1 MIKYIEKIT
10 VPCYDTDASWLLKP
24 ASFMNLAQEA
34 AGRHAVYLGFGYDD
48 LIVSNTAWILSR
60 VHVEFI
66 DTPKWREDITLTTW
80 HKGLNRLFFLR
91 DFVLTDAQGKER
103 VKATTSWLVLNLET
117 RRLVRDPKLIEEGT
131 VCTENAIETPAD
143 KVQMPKEV
151 EPKFVMEHKVAYSDI
166 DTNGHANN
174 AMYMHW
180 AMDAVDYD
188 IASTRPVKEFTINFN
203 HETKAGE
210 VVKLY
215 KAVVEKEDGRHVFV
229 EGRLAE
235 ASSFIVE
242 IVFKRLPVL

>member
-151 EPKFVMEHKVAYSDI
+151 EPEFVMEHKVAYSDI

-235 ASSFIVE
+235 DSSFIVE
-242 IVFKRLPVL
+242 IVF

>member
-91 DFVLTDAQGKER
+91 DFILTDAQGKER

-117 RRLVRDPKLIEEGT
+117 RRLVRDPKLMEEGT
-131 VCTENAIETPAD
+131 VCTENAIEIPAD

-151 EPKFVMEHKVAYSDI
+151 EPEFVMEHRVAYSDI

-215 KAVVEKEDGRHVFV
+215 KAVVEKEDGRHVYV
-229 EGRLAE
+229 EGKLAE
-235 ASSFIVE
+235 ASSFIVGL
-242 IVFKRLPVL
+242 VF

>member
-80 HKGLNRLFFLR
+80 HKGLDRLFFLR

-151 EPKFVMEHKVAYSDI
+151 EPEFVMEHKVSYSDI

-235 ASSFIVE
+235 TSSFIVE
-242 IVFKRLPVL
+242 IVF

>member
-34 AGRHAVYLGFGYDD
+34 AGRHAVYLGFGYDN

-151 EPKFVMEHKVAYSDI
+151 EPEFVMEHKVAYSDI

>member
-151 EPKFVMEHKVAYSDI
+151 EPEFVMEHKVAYSDI
-166 DTNGHANN
+166 DTNGHTNN

>member
-151 EPKFVMEHKVAYSDI
+151 EPEFVMEHKVAYSDI

-203 HETKAGE
+203 HETKAGD